1 MSIGGGDKNL
11 RTRFLV
17 TSEKR
22 ETAIGNRI
30 VGSAYQTD
38 GQESLT
44 IHLRI
49 LPGIT
54 FFLAKNWS
62 GFPEYIVFSG
72 RAKKDDGSY
81 RFFHRI
87 GSGYKAAEENVI
99 ELSLPDLNQN
109 FYIQLDPADYHYEES
124 NVPKLS
130 DVA

>member
-1 MSIGGGDKNL
+1 MNGDKNL

-17 TSEKR
+17 TSEKK

-30 VGSAYQTD
+30 VGSAYQSE
-38 GQESLT
+38 GQDRFT

-62 GFPEYIVFSG
+62 GFPEYIIFSG
-72 RAKKDDGSY
+72 HAKKDDGNY
-81 RFFHRI
+81 RFFHRV

-99 ELSLPDLNQN
+99 ELSLPDLNQT
-109 FYIQLDPADYHYEES
+109 FYIQLDPADYHYDEGDTQ
-124 NVPKLS
+124 KFS